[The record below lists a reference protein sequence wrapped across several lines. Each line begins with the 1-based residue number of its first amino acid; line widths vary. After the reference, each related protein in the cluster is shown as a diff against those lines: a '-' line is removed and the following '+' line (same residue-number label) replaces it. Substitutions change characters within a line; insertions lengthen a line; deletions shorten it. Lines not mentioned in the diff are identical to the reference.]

1 MDRLSFNRLLGPIM
15 DIIKRNVNKY
25 QVYNPNKNEKN
36 EITQIQ

>member
-25 QVYNPNKNEKN
+25 QVYNPNKNKKN